1 VFLAHF
7 VREIVSNNG
16 LIVQLQLQQQ
26 QAAAAMPQAQA
37 EEAALLG
44 LRPLAE
50 RLLFARLHA
59 HVFVGV
65 DAVPLPGRPA
75 IDKKLPVPAASA
87 AVAATR
93 LASSTVVSPSMDVS
107 GPLVPV
113 GSAAD
118 VMARRDR
125 IWLRKQPLVARMTAE
140 EVGVPLHFLG
150 ALPSERGSVGGSAGG
165 GGGGGGGPPF
175 AVASALLARIDG
187 LVLPTEMVTHLVA
200 AIDAAIAEAMAR
212 AAASL
217 SRDAATGLP
226 RQRRAAPNVTAED
239 LVPLLIFCCSR
250 SRWLRPHA
258 ALAFVGLYG
267 TGAGTGFSSGGKESY
282 LITVVSSAIAWICQ
296 RKALALASP
305 PQVQAALAARRR
317 AATGEE
323 AAALM
328 LQVAPAPAP
337 PPEDERADEADYA
350 DFARRLSLRDARA
363 SAAAG
368 LAADGALAD
377 GGGDGAV
384 AEQLDEADEDVDDD
398 DDGEEED
405 YAALMESCVEDLF
418 EGAHAAGLPRAS
430 TAAERGLRSALKE
443 QATIEGALSHFV

>member
-1 VFLAHF
+1 MPTPRVVRVFLAHF
-7 VREIVSNNG
+7 VREIASNNG
-16 LIVQLQLQQQ
+16 LVAQLQQQ
-26 QAAAAMPQAQA
+26 AASAMTQAQA

-65 DAVPLPGRPA
+65 DAVTLSGRPA
-75 IDKKLPVPAASA
+75 TDKKLPVSSATA

-93 LASSTVVSPSMDVS
+93 PASSPAVYPATGAA
-107 GPLVPV
+107 GPLVPA

-140 EVGVPLHFLG
+140 EVGVPPHFLG
-150 ALPSERGSVGGSAGG
+150 ALPSERGS
-165 GGGGGGGPPF
+165 GGGPPF

-187 LVLPTEMVTHLVA
+187 LVLPTEMVAHLVA

-217 SRDAATGLP
+217 SRDAAAGLLP
-226 RQRRAAPNVTAED
+226 PQRRAAPDVTAED

-250 SRWLRPHA
+250 ARWLRPHA
-258 ALAFVGLYG
+258 ALAFVSSYG

-282 LITVVSSAIAWICQ
+282 LITVVSSAVAFICQ
-296 RKALALASP
+296 RKAQALASP
-305 PQVQAALAARRR
+305 PQAQAALAARRR

-328 LQVAPAPAP
+328 PQVAPAPAP
-337 PPEDERADEADYA
+337 PPEDERADEAAYA

-368 LAADGALAD
+368 LAADGVLAD
-377 GGGDGAV
+377 
-384 AEQLDEADEDVDDD
+384 
-398 DDGEEED
+398 
-405 YAALMESCVEDLF
+405 
-418 EGAHAAGLPRAS
+418 GAHAAGQPRAS
-430 TAAERGLRSALKE
+430 TAAESGLRSALKE
-443 QATIEGALSHFV
+443 QATIEGALAHFV